1 MPINTEPRYVGR
13 AWITPAGP
21 VVAGETGSWTIT
33 YEVGQYGYDEF
44 ARLKIAC
51 RFASDW
57 GTPQFS
63 NPAAANYATVRLESR
78 SPTTV
83 AHLSWEP
90 RGYIR
95 PWFKCLVVS
104 IRDGSLYPGDKVHV
118 TLGDRSGGGAGSR
131 AQTFRERG
139 CEWRLLVDPFGTELY
154 SPLAGSPTLDIVG
167 GDFHRLVVIA
177 PTTVHTGE
185 PFEALVKAEDLWGN
199 PCERFTGDVALS
211 VRGARIAGLPPRVTF
226 RRGELAVATMS
237 ALRVADAGGE
247 TRIVAAH
254 GEHRAES
261 NLVRA
266 LRPGEPKTWW
276 GDLHGQTR
284 ATVGT
289 GTIEEYFA
297 FGREVALLDM
307 MCHQANDFQVTD
319 DEWQRLRRE
328 IDRFHQDGRCVIFVG
343 YEWSGMTPGGGD
355 RNVMFRG
362 DVASLHR
369 SSHAEVDDMR
379 DAATDCF
386 PVTELFGQFA
396 GREDVMLI
404 PHIGGRYAD
413 IVGFHDPALEP
424 VVEIY
429 SDWGRFEWLL
439 EDAMR
444 RGYKVGFVANS
455 DGHKGRPGA
464 SHPGAST
471 FGAYGGLTC
480 VLAESLTREAVFDAI
495 KARRCYAVTGAQRIH
510 VELAVNGLPMGAAGR
525 AEGPVTIAGRAVG
538 TGPIERID
546 VFRGLEHIRMV
557 SPYGAGSFE
566 GSNRY
571 RIAWAGSRVRGRDRL
586 TTWDGHVELSSGRIV
601 SAVPFAMENPEKG
614 IRERTDSRVAWISN
628 TTGDDDGV
636 DVVVDAPAGAVF
648 RFHTPIIQLEV
659 RLSDLADG
667 RTLTF
672 PAGGVDLRVFLR
684 RLPARGQAG
693 ELAFAH
699 TDPSPARGRCHPY
712 WIRVTQEDGAQ
723 AWTSPVYLDL

>member
-13 AWITPAGP
+13 AWITPAGL

-104 IRDGSLYPGDKVHV
+104 IRDGSLFPGDKVHV

-139 CEWRLLVDPFGTELY
+139 CEWRVLVDPFGTELY

-177 PTTVHTGE
+177 PTTVRPGE

-199 PCERFTGDVALS
+199 PCERFTGEVALS
-211 VRGARIAGLPPRVTF
+211 VRGAQIAGLPPRVTF
-226 RRGELAVATMS
+226 RHGELAVATMS
-237 ALRVADAGGE
+237 ALCVADAGGE

-254 GEHRAES
+254 GEHCAES

-266 LRPGEPKTWW
+266 LSPGEPKTWW

-297 FGREVALLDM
+297 FGREVALLDT

-319 DEWQRLRRE
+319 DEWRRLRRE

-413 IVGFHDPALEP
+413 IVGFHDPSLEP

-525 AEGPVTIAGRAVG
+525 AEGPVTVAGRAAG

-586 TTWDGHVELSSGRIV
+586 TTWDGHVELSAGRIV
-601 SAVPFAMENPEKG
+601 DAVPFAMENPEKG

-636 DVVVDAPAGAVF
+636 DVAVDAPAGAAF
-648 RFHTPIIQLEV
+648 RFHTPVIQLEV

-684 RLPARGQAG
+684 RLPARGQASD
-693 ELAFAH
+693 LAFDH
-699 TDPSPARGRCHPY
+699 IDPSPARGRCHPY